1 MALTLSLNTNPL
13 VNRFA
18 DPDDLIET
26 VARDLRI
33 RDLQL
38 THEFI
43 NPSWPAPVI
52 RRLTRQMAAAPAR
65 TGVRVTS
72 GMTGP
77 YGRLNHFGHPD
88 RDVRRYYVDWFKTF
102 ADITADLG
110 GFSVGTQFA
119 IFTYKDFDDPARR
132 EELIR
137 IAIDCWA
144 EVAEHAKA
152 AGLRYVFWEP
162 MSVGR
167 EFGETIAKCLALQ
180 DRLTA
185 ANMAVPMWMMA
196 DIDHGDVTS
205 SNPDDYDPY
214 AWARAVPKVS
224 PIIHI
229 KQKPDGQGRS
239 SAVHRRVQRQGAASS
254 RNRCSRPSPRA
265 ERSTTRSASNFLQ
278 GARAQRPPGHSADR
292 RKRGFLGAAYRHRRA
307 ADLSGRVVGPRGR
320 KCFKGGAWIGTGTDN
335 SRRMDDRPRAS
346 LAVRAVWLHYAGGL
360 TQAAVAERLG
370 IPSVKAHRLIARA
383 VADGVVKVSIDGE
396 IVECNRPRR
405 SARARYRARLLRG
418 RARIS
423 ARKGCRCA
431 RSASS
436 VPDTCG
442 ARSNAASIE

>member
-1 MALTLSLNTNPL
+1 MPLTLSLNTNPL

-18 DPDDLIET
+18 DPDDLIDT
-26 VARDLRI
+26 VAREIRI

-52 RRLTRQMAAAPAR
+52 RRLTRQMNAVLVR

-102 ADITADLG
+102 ADIIADLG
-110 GFSVGTQFA
+110 GSSVGTQFA
-119 IFTYKDFDDPARR
+119 IFTYKDFDDPVRR

-152 AGLRYVFWEP
+152 AGLSFVFWEP

-167 EFGETIAKCLALQ
+167 EFGETIAECMRLQ

-185 ANMAVPMWMMA
+185 ANMAVPMLMMA

-205 SNPDDYDPY
+205 INPDDSDPY

-229 KQKPDGQGRS
+229 KQSLMD
-239 SAVHRRVQRQGAASS
+239 
-254 RNRCSRPSPRA
+254 
-265 ERSTTRSASNFLQ
+265 
-278 GARAQRPPGHSADR
+278 
-292 RKRGFLGAAYRHRRA
+292 
-307 ADLSGRVVGPRGR
+307 
-320 KCFKGGAWIGTGTDN
+320 KGGHRPFTAEFNAKGRIHPEPLLTAFAEGGAKDN
-335 SRRMDDRPRAS
+335 EICLELSFKEREPNDRQVVAQIAESVAFWAPHIDS
-346 LAVRAVWLHYAGGL
+346 GVRDLH
-360 TQAAVAERLG
+360 V
-370 IPSVKAHRLIARA
+370 
-383 VADGVVKVSIDGE
+383 
-396 IVECNRPRR
+396 
-405 SARARYRARLLRG
+405 
-418 RARIS
+418 
-423 ARKGCRCA
+423 
-431 RSASS
+431 
-436 VPDTCG
+436 
-442 ARSNAASIE
+442 